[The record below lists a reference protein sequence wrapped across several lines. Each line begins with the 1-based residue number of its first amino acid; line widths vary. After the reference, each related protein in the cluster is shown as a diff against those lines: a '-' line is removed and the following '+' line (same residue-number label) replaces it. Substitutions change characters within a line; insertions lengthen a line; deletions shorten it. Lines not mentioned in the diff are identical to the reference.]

1 MLETQI
7 KNDLSFKK
15 DTDLGM
21 DVSQLKISTSLTTLS
36 QKTFGGTVEGDQ
48 LQSWASWLAHI
59 H

>member
-7 KNDLSFKK
+7 KNDPSFK

-36 QKTFGGTVEGDQ
+36 HKTFGGTVEGDQ
-48 LQSWASWLAHI
+48 LQS
-59 H
+59 